1 MAVTTARKSKPAAQV
16 ARAWEE
22 LYIAEGSD
30 WFWWFGDS
38 HSSAQDGLFDR
49 LFRKHLQ
56 NVYLILGEQ
65 PPTELARPISQGQRH
80 PQLHS
85 EPTGLLSVKV
95 DGRRTY
101 FEWINAG
108 HYVCGGSRG
117 TMSMVTQGYI
127 SDLYFGFDTERLL
140 LRLDSRGGPVPRT
153 IGRRARRCGSCSSSP
168 KVSRWWS
175 CSPARRSP
183 KCSCG
188 VTAGWWPARRPK
200 RRPINSSSWPCPSAV
215 WPARPTSRCISIV
228 ELLKDKQSVERVPH
242 EGAIETFVP
251 SPDYELIMWQA

>member
-1 MAVTTARKSKPAAQV
+1 MGVTARKSKPAEKI

-56 NVYLILGEQ
+56 NVYLVLGEQ

-80 PQLHS
+80 AQVYT

-95 DGRRTY
+95 DGRRSY

-140 LRLDSRGGPVPRT
+140 LRLDSRGGPFREQLADVDAIRLVFLQPEGFELLVSHPSRKEPDVQLWRHGAVMAGAHAEAAADQLFELAVPFRSLAPQD
-153 IGRRARRCGSCSSSP
+153 RRAGPFLRRIAQGQSSP
-168 KVSRWWS
+168 SSACRTKGRSKPS
-175 CSPARRSP
+175 CP
-183 KCSCG
+183 
-188 VTAGWWPARRPK
+188 
-200 RRPINSSSWPCPSAV
+200 RPITN
-215 WPARPTSRCISIV
+215 
-228 ELLKDKQSVERVPH
+228 
-242 EGAIETFVP
+242 
-251 SPDYELIMWQA
+251 

>member
-1 MAVTTARKSKPAAQV
+1 MAVAARKSKPAESI

-22 LYIAEGSD
+22 LFIAEGSD

-56 NVYLILGEQ
+56 NVYQVLSEQ
-65 PPTELARPISQGQRH
+65 PPAELARPIRQGARH
-80 PQLHS
+80 AQGYTP
-85 EPTGLLSVKV
+85 PTGLLKVKV

-140 LRLDSRGGPVPRT
+140 LRLDSRGGPFREQLAEVDAIRLVFLQPEGFELLVTHPSRKEPQVQLWRHGAVMAGAHAEAAADNLFEAAVT
-153 IGRRARRCGSCSSSP
+153 FRSLARKTDEP
-168 KVSRWWS
+168 VHFY
-175 CSPARRSP
+175 
-183 KCSCG
+183 
-188 VTAGWWPARRPK
+188 
-200 RRPINSSSWPCPSAV
+200 
-215 WPARPTSRCISIV
+215 V
-228 ELLKDKQSVERVPH
+228 ELLKNKQSVERIPH
-242 EGAIETFVP
+242 EGAIETIVP